1 MTPLPDMLAWVASHS
16 SRLRRAGYEPPNH
29 LANGEVRWFGTGGMS
44 TFAMKLD
51 DQGRAPKDY
60 TVDPP
65 PTRVEIYAS
74 NGDLLFTEQ
83 A

>member
-1 MTPLPDMLAWVASHS
+1 MTPLPEMLAWVASHS

-29 LANGEVRWFGTGGMS
+29 LANGMVRFFGQDIGA
-44 TFAMKLD
+44 TFELKLD
-51 DQGRAPKDY
+51 QNGKAPNY

-65 PTRVEIYAS
+65 PSRVEIYDG
-74 NGDLLFTEQ
+74 NGELLFAED

>member
-1 MTPLPDMLAWVASHS
+1 MTPLPDILAWVASHS
-16 SRLRRAGYEPPNH
+16 SRLRRANYEPPNH

-65 PTRVEIYAS
+65 PTRIEIYAS